1 MVGHG
6 EVHHACGALLLGQ
19 LQTGAVPVLEH
30 AGLGVLV
37 CGGNELCAHR
47 HSRQVGNS
55 AAVLQSDL
63 CIGDLEFIRRSNE
76 LRHQIH
82 IMVGHGEVHHA
93 CGALLLGQL
102 QTGAVPVLEHAGLG
116 VLVCGG
122 LELCTHRHSCQIG
135 NSAAILQS
143 DLCTGDIEFIRRS
156 NEHRLQIHIMVG
168 HGEVHHACGALLLGQ
183 LQTGAVP
190 VLEHAGLG
198 VLVCGG
204 LELCTHRHSRQVGN
218 SAAVLQSDLCIGD
231 IEFIGLG
238 SVLGVLC
245 FQRDLV
251 CGHREGDGR
260 LGGVHVSGQTGHFP
274 TGEGVTVLLVCGE
287 AELLTCNVLGRLVV
301 HGQGVLRLR
310 HSIGIHFVLG
320 AIVVVT
326 IIHHDVDRVGA
337 CFGRLRHRR
346 ERAILRDILDGI
358 LRSILKIHLAGIVC
372 SLGLGVVLKVG
383 ALRLIFAYHLADIK
397 RAVCVLVALL
407 RYDAL
412 LVEAVHVRSRRVGF
426 KHLVVVGAHI
436 DEAQFA
442 HAILAAGNGLMF
454 DRPGNGKVALAQ
466 GREGQLSGGGH
477 VHHNRLTV
485 ILGGQGQGLAI
496 CGKLC
501 VRIISADSLAV
512 DIRDRLAEG
521 DRHRSI
527 ADKVNRVCCYGIAVD
542 SIHSAVCD
550 HQLALL
556 LTGGEESAFNIAA
569 AHRIGNSNLAVD
581 VRFQTA
587 KDHGILDDRFL
598 RGIARQLDI
607 VEHAAGDLAVLVQLD
622 LSVEC
627 AAGDL
632 AISAD
637 DILESAACD
646 GAVFIHVDILLEG
659 AVLNDGVLRT
669 NRALCHDAGDSH
681 ICKSD
686 LLHGNGLM
694 VGVDGIRRKVH
705 RVAVRGGDVERRA
718 CPSVLFHGGV
728 LPAQTLIEVSRH
740 ALAAHRHTGH
750 AGQVG
755 QTLFGNAQRLEVAC
769 IGGLIHKDLCAVIVA
784 GNAQHLA
791 IGRGVGVVA
800 SDRCIVDAQHIG
812 VQGKLCAA
820 CAHQIDG
827 IGGKRQSSAV
837 HRSHTAVAHHQCAEP
852 LSCGQQL
859 LDAVRQFAQNRIRN
873 GVGVIA
879 IGIEIAALDH
889 RIGDRARAIAE
900 QGIEGAAG
908 DLDRTVPI
916 DRVDA
921 DVGIVIGAAGDL
933 TAGKHQSACLAKISI
948 GNGGIGHLNRAA
960 DGCRAQIFEVDFP
973 AALIQDLYNVLI
985 SAVVGVAVISPAD
998 AHVNTVQLCVRVQ
1011 AVHIGHAGQV
1021 GQTLTGKAQ
1030 FLVHGQDLNQL
1041 HGGIVRKRKRT
1052 EAGRE
1057 RFAVC
1062 TDGDRGNCHAA
1073 VCKTVVSGA
1082 CGQSHDT
1089 AVGRGY
1095 RPRIAAGIAFHHQLQ
1110 IVPVTG
1116 IVILLDD
1123 IDFCFLLSVQGAV
1136 LRQDQLVCLPL
1147 RVGAQAGDI
1156 AEKAA
1161 PDIAAVLGQLIVGAA
1176 VNGALI
1182 QLHIGVAA
1190 AQNADAV
1197 HIASFYQKCT
1207 GDSAIQQINRVT
1219 ISILDGHIAAD
1230 RAVQNVL
1237 GIFTAGTGD
1246 GQPGS
1251 FVKAPAGTGRC
1262 LG

>member
-6 EVHHACGALLLGQ
+6 EVYLACGALLLGQ
-19 LQTGAVPVLEH
+19 VQTGAVPVLEH

-37 CGGNELCAHR
+37 CGGLELCTHGHSLQVGNSAAVLQSDRCIGDIEFIGLGSVLGVLCFQRNVVCGHREGDGRLGGVHVSGQTGHFPAGEGVPVLLGCGGNELCAHR

-55 AAVLQSDL
+55 AAVLQGDL

-102 QTGAVPVLEHAGLG
+102 QTGAAPALEHAGLG
-116 VLVCGG
+116 VLVCD
-122 LELCTHRHSCQIG
+122 S
-135 NSAAILQS
+135 
-143 DLCTGDIEFIRRS
+143 
-156 NEHRLQIHIMVG
+156 
-168 HGEVHHACGALLLGQ
+168 
-183 LQTGAVP
+183 
-190 VLEHAGLG
+190 
-198 VLVCGG
+198 

-218 SAAVLQSDLCIGD
+218 IAAVLQGDLCIGD

-245 FQRDLV
+245 FQRDVV
-251 CGHREGDGR
+251 CGHLEGDGH
-260 LGGVHVSGQTGHFP
+260 LGGVHISRQTGHFP
-274 TGEGVTVLLVCGE
+274 TVEGVTVLLGCGE

-301 HGQGVLRLR
+301 HGQSVLRLR
-310 HSIGIHFVLG
+310 HSIGVHFVLV
-320 AIVVVT
+320 ANVVVT

-337 CFGRLRHRR
+337 CLGGLRHRR
-346 ERAILRDILDGI
+346 ERAILRAILDRIQRGI
-358 LRSILKIHLAGIVC
+358 VKIHLAVIGC
-372 SLGLGVVLKVG
+372 SLGLGVIRKVG
-383 ALRLIFAYHLADIK
+383 SARGIFAYHLADIK
-397 RAVCVLVALL
+397 RAFCVLVALL

-412 LVEAVHVRSRRVGF
+412 LVDAVLVIRRVGC
-426 KHLVVVGAHI
+426 KHLVVGGAHI

-442 HAILAAGNGLMF
+442 HAILFAGNAR
-454 DRPGNGKVALAQ
+454 DERAPVDVKVALAQ
-466 GREGQLSGGGH
+466 RREGQLSGGGH
-477 VHHNRLTV
+477 IHHNRLAV
-485 ILGGQGQGLAI
+485 ILGGDSQRAVNGRGALVVIAGFRTVDVRDCI
-496 CGKLC
+496 AEADLC
-501 VRIISADSLAV
+501 L
-512 DIRDRLAEG
+512 DIT
-521 DRHRSI
+521 
-527 ADKVNRVCCYGIAVD
+527 DKVNRVCCCGIVVEAF
-542 SIHSAVCD
+542 HSAVRH

-556 LTGGEESAFNIAA
+556 LTGGKVFAFNIAA
-569 AHRIGNSNLAVD
+569 AYRIGNSGLAAIT
-581 VRFQTA
+581 RQAA

-598 RGIARQLDI
+598 RGIVRQLDI

-694 VGVDGIRRKVH
+694 VGVAGNRRKIH
-705 RVAVRGGDVERRA
+705 RVAVRGGDVKRRA

-755 QTLFGNAQRLEVAC
+755 QTLFGNAQRLEVAW

-791 IGRGVGVVA
+791 VGRGVGVVVF
-800 SDRCIVDAQHIG
+800 DRCIVDAQHIG

-859 LDAVRQFAQNRIRN
+859 LDAVRQLAQNRIRN

-879 IGIEIAALDH
+879 VGAEIDALDH
-889 RIGDRARAIAE
+889 CIGDRARAIAV
-900 QGIEGAAG
+900 QGIEGTAG

-916 DRVDA
+916 CRVDA
-921 DVGIVIGAAGDL
+921 DVGIVVGAAADL
-933 TAGKHQSACLAKISI
+933 TAGDRQSAVFAKLTAGNISI
-948 GNGGIGHLNRAA
+948 GDLDRAV
-960 DGCRAQIFEVDFP
+960 DGTIAQLTEIEVC
-973 AALIQDLYNVLI
+973 AAPIQDLQSAFI
-985 SAVVGVAVISPAD
+985 AAVVGVAVITPAV
-998 AHVNTVQLCVRVQ
+998 AHVNTVQLCVRVLVQ
-1011 AVHIGHAGQV
+1011 TVHIGHV
-1021 GQTLTGKAQ
+1021 GQIGLTLIVKAQ
-1030 FLVHGQDLNQL
+1030 FCGAKYHRNQL
-1041 HGGIVRKRKRT
+1041 HGCVVLRRDHVKAGGKR
-1052 EAGRE
+1052 
-1057 RFAVC
+1057 FSVC
-1062 TDGDRGNCHAA
+1062 ADGDRGNRRAK
-1073 VCKTVVSGA
+1073 VCEGVILGTG
-1082 CGQSHDT
+1082 GQCHDT
-1089 AVGRGY
+1089 AAGRGY
-1095 RPRIAAGIAFHHQLQ
+1095 RPYIAAGVAFHCQLQ

-1136 LRQDQLVCLPL
+1136 FRQQQLVCLLL
-1147 RVGAQAGDI
+1147 RISAQAGDI

-1161 PDIAAVLGQLIVGAA
+1161 PDIAAVLGQLIIGAA

-1197 HIASFYQKCT
+1197 HIAGLY
-1207 GDSAIQQINRVT
+1207 
-1219 ISILDGHIAAD
+1219 
-1230 RAVQNVL
+1230 
-1237 GIFTAGTGD
+1237 
-1246 GQPGS
+1246 
-1251 FVKAPAGTGRC
+1251 
-1262 LG
+1262 